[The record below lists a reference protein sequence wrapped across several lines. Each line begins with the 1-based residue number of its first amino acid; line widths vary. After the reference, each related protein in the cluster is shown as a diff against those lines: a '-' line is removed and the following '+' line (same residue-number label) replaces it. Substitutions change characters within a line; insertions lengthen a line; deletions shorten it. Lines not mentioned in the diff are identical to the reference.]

1 MIANAKGIAVRI
13 KLANFVFTI
22 TLISINK
29 KTQIDTTTDIVV
41 MPFAFII
48 IVNPAAE
55 RSLMIMS
62 YSILLLF
69 LRDNQSSCEEYAS
82 EQYLY
87 KQIFIECLT

>member
-22 TLISINK
+22 TPISINK
-29 KTQIDTTTDIVV
+29 KTQRDITTDKVV

-69 LRDNQSSCEEYAS
+69 LRDN
-82 EQYLY
+82 
-87 KQIFIECLT
+87 

>member
-1 MIANAKGIAVRI
+1 MIAIAKGIAVRV

-22 TLISINK
+22 TPISINK
-29 KTQIDTTTDIVV
+29 KTQRDITTVLVV
-41 MPFAFII
+41 MPFAII
-48 IVNPAAE
+48 RIVSPAAE